1 MDNRVYQL
9 RTPPSS
15 RMQAINNQLAQRL
28 VQAEQAA
35 ETAASQAAHA
45 VSTLKNFLRQGTDMP
60 PPPQSLPSGGTLSLQ
75 RFRKTLTVLRQA
87 HSALLSQAQLL
98 RIACAR
104 GVSMEEFDYQV
115 QQRNS
120 SAGAGDVLRFI
131 RAHCRKLVQELHGL
145 PGASPEVDSAVGI
158 HRGQLLEPQPAGF
171 EQLVLGL
178 GEQIRGLRNLS
189 PDQFLADAVFEVN
202 IEQLA
207 ELAQLLVDEVD
218 RLQGNAK
225 HGTAKRGAKGVEGGE
240 EVPSATT
247 FAPST
252 PAALPPVWEE
262 GPEQAIEQVQAPEL
276 DEAEEDMPNRR
287 VQVHDLLT
295 ALDAVL
301 RKQSVTMHDLF
312 QRFDCNKDGRLQP
325 TELKAFVTAVLGKA
339 SDREHRYL
347 LVMLGR

>member
-1 MDNRVYQL
+1 MVG
-9 RTPPSS
+9 
-15 RMQAINNQLAQRL
+15 
-28 VQAEQAA
+28 
-35 ETAASQAAHA
+35 
-45 VSTLKNFLRQGTDMP
+45 F
-60 PPPQSLPSGGTLSLQ
+60 
-75 RFRKTLTVLRQA
+75 
-87 HSALLSQAQLL
+87 
-98 RIACAR
+98 
-104 GVSMEEFDYQV
+104 
-115 QQRNS
+115 
-120 SAGAGDVLRFI
+120 AGWCKSCTGCL
-131 RAHCRKLVQELHGL
+131 
-145 PGASPEVDSAVGI
+145 
-158 HRGQLLEPQPAGF
+158 PAGF
-171 EQLVLGL
+171 EQLILGL

-240 EVPSATT
+240 PNPLYSSDPPAADKQLTGPHSSTQAVGLNGAAGPEDEVLTPKTSAEVPSAAT

-252 PAALPPVWEE
+252 PAALAPVWEE

-347 LVMLGR
+347 LVMLDYDGDGDVSYEELRQAAVDAATLHRSSKILAF